1 MRSSKVLITQ
11 AGSLLAGSES
21 DNYKQV
27 MRITKSKDNLAFKL
41 LLVNINTS

>member
-11 AGSLLAGSES
+11 AGSLLVGSES

-27 MRITKSKDNLAFKL
+27 MRITKPKDNLPFKL
-41 LLVNINTS
+41 LLVNIDTS